1 MVLKQNTHLLEKNNL
16 YINYMYTTYIS
27 PIYSSCS
34 STKGRIYIETTS
46 FLFFVFLKKEL

>member
-34 STKGRIYIETTS
+34 TKGRIYIETTS
-46 FLFFVFLKKEL
+46 FLFFFFLKKEL